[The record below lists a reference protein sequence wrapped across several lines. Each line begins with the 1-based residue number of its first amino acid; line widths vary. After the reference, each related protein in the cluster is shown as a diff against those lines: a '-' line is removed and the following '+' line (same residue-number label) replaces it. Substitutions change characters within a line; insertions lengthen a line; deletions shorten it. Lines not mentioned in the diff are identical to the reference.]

1 MVNYENSII
10 YKICCKDT
18 NVKDEYVGS
27 TTNFKQRKIKHKS
40 DCSRFCTTYLYSI
53 INEKGGWF
61 NWEMIELEKYK
72 AVDRLDLHKRERYYI
87 EKFGSNLNITVPTR
101 TQKEYKQTEQ
111 RKKYK
116 KEFRQTEKYKNYQK
130 EYYQSEKGKN
140 KQKDYRQ
147 SEKGKNK
154 QKEYRQIIQCD
165 ICKKNMTLNNSRRSR
180 HINSKFHQKA
190 LANINK

>member
-111 RKKYK
+111 
-116 KEFRQTEKYKNYQK
+116 YKNK
-130 EYYQSEKGKN
+130 K
-140 KQKDYRQ
+140 
-147 SEKGKNK
+147 
-154 QKEYRQIIQCD
+154 KEYRQIIQCD